1 MANTFSQ
8 IYMHFIF
15 VIDGRLSLIQADWEY
30 DLYAYISGII
40 TNKNQ
45 KLIAINGTQN
55 HIHLLVNLRTDCC
68 SADLVRV
75 IKSNSSKYAN
85 EQKWASGKFKWQEGY
100 GVFSVSHSQIDK
112 VVRYIN
118 NQKEHHKVKLF
129 KDEFLDILKA
139 CEIEYRKEYLFD
151 EV

>member
-8 IYMHFIF
+8 IYMHYIF
-15 VIDGRLSLIQADWEY
+15 VVDGRISLISTDWES

-45 KLIAINGTQN
+45 KLIIINGTKN
-55 HIHLLVNLRTDCC
+55 HIHLLVNQRTDCC
-68 SADLVRV
+68 SSDFVRV
-75 IKSNSSKYAN
+75 IKSNSSRYVN
-85 EQKWASGKFKWQEGY
+85 EQKWASGKFKWQDGY

-112 VVRYIN
+112 VVRYIK

-129 KDEFLDILKA
+129 KDEFADILKA
-139 CEIEYRKEYLFD
+139 CEIKYKEEYLFD
-151 EV
+151 DV